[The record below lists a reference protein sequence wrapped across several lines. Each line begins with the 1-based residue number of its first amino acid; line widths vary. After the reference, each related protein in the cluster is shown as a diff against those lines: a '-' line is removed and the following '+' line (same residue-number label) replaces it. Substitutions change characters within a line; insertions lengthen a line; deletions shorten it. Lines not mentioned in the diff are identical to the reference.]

1 MRTTQAGQ
9 DLIKLYEGL
18 RLTAYRCPAGILTIG
33 YGHTGVDV
41 TEGRTITA
49 DIAEALF
56 VADLTD
62 KEASVAAMLDG
73 ILATDNQFSALVSF
87 AYNLGERALHGSTL
101 LRDLLAGDTA
111 AAADEFGRWIYG
123 GGKILDGLVLRR
135 AAERKLFLAPD
146 GAPNA

>member
-1 MRTTQAGQ
+1 MRTTEACQE
-9 DLIKLYEGL
+9 LIKHYEGL

-41 TEGRTITA
+41 SEGRTITV

-62 KEASVAAMLDG
+62 KEASVTSMLDD
-73 ILATDNQFSALVSF
+73 IPATDNQFSALVSF

-101 LRDLLAGDTA
+101 LRDLLAGDAA
-111 AAADEFGRWIYG
+111 AAADEFNRWIYG
-123 GGKILDGLVLRR
+123 GGKVLPGLVARR
-135 AAERKLFLAPD
+135 SAERALFLAPD
-146 GAPNA
+146 GAATA